1 MSTHIFCLAPPK
13 ALAIENEETVFPIN
27 RIFCVGRNYAAHAA
41 EMGNEVDKQTPFYFT
56 VSPVNASN
64 GGQVKYPDGTDDYHH
79 EIEFVVALDEPAHHI
94 AQDKA
99 LDVVFGYGV
108 GLDMTRR
115 DLQAAAKEKRR
126 PWDLAKDAEESAIF
140 SALVKKEA
148 FGDIGEQTISLE
160 VNGEMRQHSTLD
172 KMVNS
177 VPELIAHLSQFYHLM
192 PGDII
197 MTGTPE
203 GVASVKRGDRLIG
216 KVEGCP
222 SVIAEFI

>member
-1 MSTHIFCLAPPK
+1 MSTHIFCLEAPK
-13 ALAIENEETVFPIN
+13 TLRIQNEEGVFPIN

-41 EMGNEVDKQTPFYFT
+41 EMGNEVDKETPFYFT
-56 VSPVNASN
+56 VTPVNASN
-64 GGQVKYPDGTDDYHH
+64 SGDVRFPDGTDDYHH
-79 EIEFVVALDEPAHHI
+79 EVEFVVALDKPAHHI
-94 AQDKA
+94 SQEKA

-140 SALVKKEA
+140 SPLIRKQD
-148 FGDIGEQTISLE
+148 FGDINKQTISLE

-177 VPELIAHLSQFYHLM
+177 VEELIAHLSQFYRLV
-192 PGDII
+192 PGDMI

-203 GVASVKRGDRLIG
+203 GVGAVQRGDKLVG

-222 SVIAEFI
+222 AVIANFK

>member
-1 MSTHIFCLAPPK
+1 MSVHIFCLEPPK
-13 ALAIENEETVFPIN
+13 ALAIHNEDGVFPIN

-64 GGQVKYPDGTDDYHH
+64 GGDVRFPDGTDDYHH
-79 EIEFVVALDEPAHHI
+79 EVEFVVALDKPAHHI
-94 AQDKA
+94 SETDA
-99 LDVVFGYGV
+99 LSFVFGYGV

-126 PWDLAKDAEESAIF
+126 PWDLAKDAEDSAIF
-140 SALVKKEA
+140 SALVKKEE
-148 FGDIGEQTISLE
+148 FGEIGNQAISLE
-160 VNGEMRQHSTLD
+160 VNGEIRQHSTLD

-177 VPELIAHLSQFYHLM
+177 VPELIAHLSQFYHLV
-192 PGDII
+192 PGDVI

-203 GVASVKRGDRLIG
+203 GVANVVRGDRLIG

-222 SVIAEFI
+222 SVTAHFK